1 MGPIVLGNANEVD
14 FRAIVIPNVTHYD
27 LAYAKTMLSST
38 NTSWRP
44 AKDWLIRSTVSLAL
58 IQATDQVGRVYV
70 PVQDRFSGNG
80 QTDIYT
86 NSLRPAHAK
95 EILLQGTFAPSP
107 EAKKLSVAPHFDQSS
122 TPIIARFSNS
132 TGLPNIPDNSS
143 NAGPRGF
150 ALRFQL
156 ATHPRRVHTD
166 IFAHSVD
173 AFPGSNGDEAL
184 AFFKALKDGTAPKPA
199 PQSFANEQ
207 FFGVNAFK
215 LIDSGGAETYIRYRI
230 VPAAGLKTL
239 DEEGLKERSENYL
252 FDEIPKL
259 VEAGPVV
266 FKLRAQVAEKGDVTD
281 DACVHWPEERKV
293 VDLGTIS
300 LEALVKDD
308 AAEQKHSE
316 QGSISSVAESAVL
329 HDHVSKARVP
339 ALYSDFRGLR
349 STNPDGY
356 QANISAWRRGLAG
369 LLRAGLA
376 PTGSGSSPNPNHV
389 VLKADES
396 LLRAL
401 ESKQYGR
408 PLALGAVIRE
418 ATQERDLIP
427 VQDFLKANES
437 IYYKPWSSIPWSV
450 ASWGF
455 RHLGLT
461 GAFTF
466 GGDDRLPGGQFVVVA
481 NVEAASKA
489 ALEQTAGL
497 TSRFERT
504 FSKVQFQAEFKDSIL
519 KGQQLSETDMEV
531 LLRFMSRD
539 QGVLLYD
546 GKTVKI
552 RNPDDQESAITV
564 EDETIASLRE
574 LAEYLN
580 HQTTV
585 LNNKIEELTITA
597 RQAVAK
603 KNRVSAMAALKSKKL
618 AESSLQQRFATLS
631 QIEEVSA
638 KIEQAS
644 DNVQLVKVMGA
655 STGVLKTLNAQVG
668 GAERVEEV
676 VDHMREQMGQADE
689 INNIL
694 AEQGPAVDEEELD
707 DELEAMLQEQTSKE
721 DELERSRR
729 EAAEQ
734 KQAEDIAWRLADL
747 DAPQAIADR
756 SQEADALSG
765 EMSKMSLKDEP
776 QREEAS

>member
-1 MGPIVLGNANEVD
+1 MSDALE
-14 FRAIVIPNVTHYD
+14 
-27 LAYAKTMLSST
+27 
-38 NTSWRP
+38 
-44 AKDWLIRSTVSLAL
+44 WLIE
-58 IQATDQVGRVYV
+58 
-70 PVQDRFSGNG
+70 
-80 QTDIYT
+80 
-86 NSLRPAHAK
+86 H
-95 EILLQGTFAPSP
+95 
-107 EAKKLSVAPHFDQSS
+107 
-122 TPIIARFSNS
+122 
-132 TGLPNIPDNSS
+132 
-143 NAGPRGF
+143 
-150 ALRFQL
+150 
-156 ATHPRRVHTD
+156 
-166 IFAHSVD
+166 
-173 AFPGSNGDEAL
+173 
-184 AFFKALKDGTAPKPA
+184 
-199 PQSFANEQ
+199 
-207 FFGVNAFK
+207 
-215 LIDSGGAETYIRYRI
+215 
-230 VPAAGLKTL
+230 
-239 DEEGLKERSENYL
+239 
-252 FDEIPKL
+252 
-259 VEAGPVV
+259 
-266 FKLRAQVAEKGDVTD
+266 
-281 DACVHWPEERKV
+281 
-293 VDLGTIS
+293 
-300 LEALVKDD
+300 
-308 AAEQKHSE
+308 E
-316 QGSISSVAESAVL
+316 QGFR
-329 HDHVSKARVP
+329 KARIP

-369 LLRAGLA
+369 LVRAGLA
-376 PTGSGSSPNPNHV
+376 PSGSGSSPNPNHV

-427 VQDFLKANES
+427 IQDFLKANES
-437 IYYKPWSSIPWSV
+437 IYHKPWSSIPWSI

-461 GAFTF
+461 SAFTF
-466 GGDDRLPGGQFVVVA
+466 GGDERLPGGQFVVVA

-489 ALEQTAGL
+489 VLEQTSGL

-504 FSKVQFQAEFKDSIL
+504 FSKVQFQMEFKDSIL

-552 RNPDDQESAITV
+552 RNPDDQESAITT

-585 LNNKIEELTITA
+585 LNNKIEELTVAA
-597 RQAVAK
+597 RDAVAK

-655 STGVLKTLNAQVG
+655 STEVLKTLNAQVG

-676 VDHMREQMGQADE
+676 VDRMREQMGQADE
-689 INNIL
+689 LNNIL
-694 AEQGPAVDEEELD
+694 AEQGPVVDEEEID
-707 DELEAMLQEQTSKE
+707 DELEAMLQEQTNKE
-721 DELERSRR
+721 DELERSRK

-734 KQAEDIAWRLADL
+734 KEAENIARRLASL
-747 DAPQAIADR
+747 DAPQAITNEG
-756 SQEADALSG
+756 QEADRLSG

-776 QREEAS
+776 QKQEAS